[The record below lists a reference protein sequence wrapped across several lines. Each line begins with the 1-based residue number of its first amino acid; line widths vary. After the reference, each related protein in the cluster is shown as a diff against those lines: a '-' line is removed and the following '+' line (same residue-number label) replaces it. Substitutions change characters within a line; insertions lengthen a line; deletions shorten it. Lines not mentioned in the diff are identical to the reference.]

1 MEPPVAMRLFTLQRQ
16 QVVPASLEETFE
28 FLSDPRNLA
37 QLTPPWTNL
46 ELVGSSDPH
55 VSVGTELRFR
65 WVVCGVPLR
74 WTARI
79 VSWLPGRQFVDEQ
92 VRGPFRVWTH
102 VHTFE
107 PVYGGTKVT
116 DRVRYAPRGGEF
128 ANRYLVRRVLERV
141 FDHRARA
148 TEEALGRGVSAA
160 AIRDRD
166 RDRGRGRAVARPMR

>member
-1 MEPPVAMRLFTLQRQ
+1 MRLFTFERQ
-16 QVVPASLEETFE
+16 QVVPSSLEETFE

-37 QLTPPWTNL
+37 QLAPPWMNL
-46 ELVGSSDPH
+46 ELQSSSHPH
-55 VSVGTELRFR
+55 VRTGTELRFR
-65 WVVCGVPLR
+65 LKFCGVPLR

-79 VSWLPGRQFVDEQ
+79 AIWLPGRQFVDEQ
-92 VRGPFRVWTH
+92 VRGPFRSWTH

-128 ANRYLVRRVLERV
+128 ANRYLVRRVLEQV

-160 AIRDRD
+160 AIRKP
-166 RDRGRGRAVARPMR
+166 GRAVARPIR